1 MICVVRR
8 SNTYTILV
16 LALAFISALPL
27 SVKAAAGDYEI
38 AGGGGMSVNALQHV
52 HAAQGILLGAWIT
65 KLGGSLD
72 LRIEPNVEF
81 ISTTTGKS
89 MFLGGVTPVLRL
101 HTSGHSLNPF
111 VDIGAGV
118 SVGSRKS
125 FDGWNMGG
133 NFFFSPAGGVG
144 VKFGSSERGVSLFA
158 RFVHHSNADL
168 FPPNQSL
175 NSVYLL
181 LGYRF

>member
-1 MICVVRR
+1 MARLTKRKNAYV
-8 SNTYTILV
+8 V
-16 LALAFISALPL
+16 LALAFISVLPT
-27 SVKAAAGDYEI
+27 SSGAAAGDYEI
-38 AGGGGMSVNALQHV
+38 AGGGGMSVNALQPV

-65 KLGGSLD
+65 RLGKSLD
-72 LRIEPNVEF
+72 LRVEPNVEF
-81 ISTTTGKS
+81 ISATTGKA

-101 HTSGHSLNPF
+101 HTHGHTLNPF

-118 SVGSRKS
+118 SIGSRRS
-125 FDGWNMGG
+125 FEGWNMGG
-133 NFFFSPAGGVG
+133 NFFFSPTGGAG
-144 VKFGSSERGVSLFA
+144 VKFGSSEKGVSLFA